1 MYVSA
6 IKILLLDLQLDEA
19 DVDDFLIFNAV
30 HVLDDFGLHQLSGS
44 DHALLLVNVKSHK
57 KVSIV

>member
-19 DVDDFLIFNAV
+19 DVDDFLSFNAV
-30 HVLDDFGLHQLSGS
+30 HVLDDFWLHQLSGS